1 MIQNSFINSIVDKM
15 MAAETR
21 GRGKIELVMMV
32 WCSNDTAFPF
42 AFSSYQI
49 VFCLTYTMRNQFGQ
63 LWIFTRCA
71 KWMKLKWSWISSIVA
86 WMVIN
91 GIQWWMKL
99 GFYKDVLAAC
109 RLATNANSALSL
121 SLDESFS
128 SLISGAKHFAAHLY
142 AMRTTIYSINKI
154 KTLRELEIQEV
165 MLLLYIESIERNHWQ
180 YHIHTATAHKNEV

>member
-71 KWMKLKWSWISSIVA
+71 KWMKLEWSWIFSIVA

-99 GFYKDVLAAC
+99 GFCCMPFSNQCQFCTFSRWIIFFSHFWCKTFC
-109 RLATNANSALSL
+109 S
-121 SLDESFS
+121 SFVCCADNN
-128 SLISGAKHFAAHLY
+128 IFD
-142 AMRTTIYSINKI
+142 
-154 KTLRELEIQEV
+154 Q
-165 MLLLYIESIERNHWQ
+165 
-180 YHIHTATAHKNEV
+180 